1 MTSLFIFLAA
11 VLHLGAFVSY
21 PQSGRLGPTF
31 IYISVL
37 LWTALAVMLN
47 RALAGASRENKAFF
61 AVAFALVCA
70 FSALSFLPQ
79 KDGVNPL
86 RKLAAGQYP
95 SGPDLYFGLLRLGID
110 APALRPPPQAEKP
123 L

>member
-1 MTSLFIFLAA
+1 MTSLLIFLAA
-11 VLHLGAFVSY
+11 AVHLGAFVSY
-21 PQSGRLGPTF
+21 PQSGKFGPTF
-31 IYISVL
+31 LYISIL

-47 RALAGASRENKAFF
+47 RALANASRENKAFV

-95 SGPDLYFGLLRLGID
+95 AGPDLYFGLLRLGID
-110 APALRPPPQAEKP
+110 APALRPPPQQEKP